1 MVLLTD
7 GMDTRPYRLSWP
19 PSSLI
24 FDVSPDSIYTA
35 ASEKLKGT
43 WHAGVPPFGSPSNVC
58 KVPDI

>member
-24 FDVSPDSIYTA
+24 FDVSSDSIYTA

-43 WHAGVPPFGSPSNVC
+43 RHAGVSFFGIPSNVC